1 MNPVFLAPTLSA
13 GPRQNASA
21 IPSRVEMVRQDSPAR
36 PEVEG
41 FIRASFAAAYG
52 ARLHHFLP
60 DLMSVRDGRRAL
72 LAVLGLRP
80 AESGALFLEQYLD
93 ARIEDA
99 LARALRRDV
108 TRAGLVEVGNLAVA
122 HSGGARWLIAALTA
136 YLKGAGVDWAV
147 FTAVP
152 ALRNAFVRM
161 GIELTSLAPADPRR
175 LGEAERAQWGRYYE
189 TGPVVMAASVHQA
202 FDALTSFLRRTGDRY
217 RLIGLWQRAYAAGIF
232 AQGALA

>member
-1 MNPVFLAPTLSA
+1 
-13 GPRQNASA
+13 
-21 IPSRVEMVRQDSPAR
+21 MVRKDSPLR

-52 ARLHHFLP
+52 ASLHHFLP

-80 AESGALFLEQYLD
+80 AESGALFLEQYLE
-93 ARIEDA
+93 APIEDT
-99 LARALRRDV
+99 LGRALRRDV

-152 ALRNAFVRM
+152 ALRNAFARM
-161 GIELTSLAPADPRR
+161 GIELSPLALADPRR
-175 LGEAERAQWGRYYE
+175 LAEAERTQWGRYYD
-189 TGPVVMAASVHQA
+189 TGPLVMAASVHQA

-217 RLIGLWQRAYAAGIF
+217 RLIGLWKRAYAAGIF
-232 AQGALA
+232 AEGAPA

>member
-1 MNPVFLAPTLSA
+1 
-13 GPRQNASA
+13 
-21 IPSRVEMVRQDSPAR
+21 MVKADSPER

-60 DLMSVRDGRRAL
+60 DLMSVRDARRAL

-80 AESGALFLEQYLD
+80 AASGALFLEQYL
-93 ARIEDA
+93 ECPVEGA
-99 LARALRRDV
+99 LGRALRREV
-108 TRAGLVEVGNLAVA
+108 SRAELVEVGNLAVA

-136 YLKGAGVDWAV
+136 YLKGAGVGWAV

-161 GIELTSLAPADPRR
+161 GIELMTLAPADPRR
-175 LGEAERAQWGRYYE
+175 LTEAERAQWGRYYDS
-189 TGPVVMAASVHQA
+189 GPLVMAASVEQA
-202 FDALTSFLRRTGDRY
+202 FDALTAFLRRTNDRY
-217 RLIGLWQRAYAAGIF
+217 RLIGLWKHAYAAGIF
-232 AQGALA
+232 AEVEPA